1 MANFAKLTFALPE
14 DTDSNYLQIWSAA
27 TKDGVYSQ
35 VGSDIAYS
43 YGTTTYEFTTLS
55 TTTWYKIRFYNLSET
70 AYGPYSEPVYGG
82 DWEES
87 TQPFLA
93 VSTTSDGANYATI
106 QDVFDYSGL
115 TSSDVPEAR
124 VSQALRRSRAIVD
137 LKTADMGI
145 DRFMYSFSSD
155 TSRRKYNA
163 ALRVIKEAET
173 CFALGMVYRGL
184 SDDEVID
191 GIRSTEKLGSVAV
204 GSTSI
209 TVDRSKKGIENSA
222 YFSRLAQKYTLVGV
236 SMLELL
242 SPTSIPLTWQEEE
255 SRVPRYSVSGCT
267 PSKFINPTD
276 PYR

>member
-14 DTDSNYLQIWSAA
+14 DVDSNYLQIWSAA
-27 TKDGVYSQ
+27 TEEGVYSQ

-43 YGTTTYEFTTLS
+43 YGETTYEFTTLN
-55 TTTWYKIRFYNLSET
+55 TTTWYKIRFYNLAET
-70 AYGPYSEPVYGG
+70 SYGPYSEPIYGG

-87 TQPFLA
+87 TRPFLA
-93 VSTTSDGANYATI
+93 VSSTTDGANYATI

-115 TSSDVPEAR
+115 SSEDVSEER

-137 LKTADMGI
+137 LRTADMGL
-145 DRFMYSFSSD
+145 DRFKYTFETD
-155 TSRRKYNA
+155 TARRKYNA

-191 GIRSTEKLGSVAV
+191 GIRSTEKLGSVSV
-204 GSTSI
+204 GATSI
-209 TVDRSKKGIENSA
+209 SVDRSKKGIENAS
-222 YFSRLAQKYTLVGV
+222 YFSRLAQKYTLVGT
-236 SMLELL
+236 SMLQLL
-242 SPTSIPLTWQEEE
+242 APTSIPLTWQEDE
-255 SRVPRYSVSGCT
+255 SRIGRT
-267 PSKFINPTD
+267 TSKFINPTD